1 MRIVSWNVARRSSRL
16 AEQAAALARREP
28 DVVALQEVTDRTLP
42 LWRAALATIGLAH
55 VRASLD
61 GADPAR
67 VPAGR
72 RRSGVLLGSRAPL
85 ADASAAL
92 PVPWPE
98 TAIVAVASS
107 VATGP
112 VELHCV
118 HVPNAANG
126 WVKVRTLEAIRGG
139 LASAPR
145 GPRVLC
151 GDLNTPRRELPDG
164 EVISFARD
172 SRGRLRPER
181 GSEWDQGELGV
192 VPRLRELGYR
202 DAFRTLH
209 GYSKREPSWTWRR
222 IAGHDGGWRLDHLFA
237 SEELRPTAAT
247 YHHGWREQGLSD
259 HSALEVDLR
268 SRRSRRGPSNAV
280 AECKS
285 SRR

>member
-16 AEQAAALARREP
+16 PEQAAALSRREP
-28 DVVALQEVTDRTLP
+28 DVIALQEVTDRTLP
-42 LWRAALATIGLAH
+42 LWRAALARIGLPH

-67 VPAGR
+67 APAAR
-72 RRSGVLLGSRAPL
+72 RRTGVLLSSRAPL
-85 ADASAAL
+85 ADAEAVL

-98 TAIVAVASS
+98 TAIAAVASAEAS
-107 VATGP
+107 GP

-139 LASAPR
+139 LAAAPP

-151 GDLNTPRRELPDG
+151 GDLNTPRRELPNG

-172 SRGRLRPER
+172 SRRRLRPAR
-181 GSEWDQGELGV
+181 GPEWDNAELGV

-202 DAFRTLH
+202 DTFRALY
-209 GYSKREPSWTWRR
+209 GYAKREPSWTWQR
-222 IAGHDGGWRLDHLFA
+222 IAGHGGGWRLDHLFA
-237 SEELRPTAAT
+237 STELRPTAAT
-247 YHHGWREQGLSD
+247 YHHAWSDQGLSD
-259 HSALEVDLR
+259 HSALEVDLEG
-268 SRRSRRGPSNAV
+268 RRP
-280 AECKS
+280 
-285 SRR
+285 